1 MTTATT
7 SNTAN
12 TAAAAY
18 ARQQRD
24 LAALLTWIT
33 DEVEGHAERAQAG
46 RIDWGHVGDIGSLRG
61 FLLDALE
68 TISRTSR
75 TVIERELNEL

>member
-18 ARQQRD
+18 ARQHRD
-24 LAALLTWIT
+24 ISALLSWIT
-33 DEVEGHAERAQAG
+33 DEVEGHAERAEAG
-46 RIDWGHVGDIGSLRG
+46 RINWGHVGDIGSLRG

-68 TISRTSR
+68 TISGTSR
-75 TVIERELNEL
+75 TDIERELNEL